1 MIKNA
6 ILNMMGCISPILPL
20 KMRYFSNRKKWP
32 DLKHPKDLSEILIKK
47 VITKEINDL
56 SELSDKYAVRKF
68 VSKKGLDNILVP
80 LLGVYSNVD
89 DINFKELPDKF
100 ALKLNY
106 GAGMNIIC
114 RDKSKLN
121 IDVAK
126 KKLNKWLTS
135 KKNYSVMEEHYNFIP
150 RKIICEAFLD
160 DGTDNLPV
168 DYKILC
174 IKGSPVCILACVN
187 RGKKNEVHLPFD
199 LQWNFLADW
208 SRQKFT
214 EISKPKNLDLML
226 DVAKSLS
233 EGLDIVRVD
242 LYSIRGKIYFGELT
256 LTPAGC
262 IFNNWTQKALDE
274 LGLYYIRG
282 TIEKL

>member
-32 DLKHPKDLSEILIKK
+32 NLKHPKDLSEILIKK
-47 VITKEINDL
+47 VIAKEINDL
-56 SELSDKYAVRKF
+56 SELSDKYAVRDF
-68 VSKKGLDNILVP
+68 ISKKGLDDILVP

-126 KKLNKWLTS
+126 KKLNTWLTS
-135 KKNYSVMEEHYNFIP
+135 KKNYSVMEQHYNFIP
-150 RKIICEAFLD
+150 RKIICEAFIN
-160 DGTDNLPV
+160 DGTGGLPT
-168 DYKILC
+168 DYKIIC
-174 IKGSPVCILACVN
+174 IKGNPICILACAN

-208 SRQKFT
+208 SRQKFV
-214 EISKPKNLDLML
+214 EIPKPENLDLML
-226 DVAKSLS
+226 DIAKCLS
-233 EGLDIVRVD
+233 SNIDIVRVD
-242 LYSIRGKIYFGELT
+242 LYSVQKKIYFGELT

-274 LGLYYIRG
+274 LGYYYIK
-282 TIEKL
+282 EKN